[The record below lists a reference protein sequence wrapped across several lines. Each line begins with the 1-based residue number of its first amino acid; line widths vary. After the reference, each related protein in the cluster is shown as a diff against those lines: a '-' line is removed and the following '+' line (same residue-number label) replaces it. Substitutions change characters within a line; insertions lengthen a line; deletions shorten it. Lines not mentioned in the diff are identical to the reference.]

1 MKNIIDIL
9 RDHGVDV
16 PADKVDALSR
26 SVAENYKTVA
36 EYNKKVEKL
45 ESERD
50 AHKTRADGAEETL
63 KSFDGIDPAKIKGE
77 IAEYQRRAENAEKDY
92 SDKLEQRDFR
102 DALDKE
108 LANIKFTSAAAAKAV
123 RAEIEGAGLKLKD
136 GKILG
141 LSDLIGQLRT
151 SDADAFAPDENTP
164 PPARFTQPSS
174 GGASGNGAPITK
186 KQIMDIKDTAER
198 YARIRENL
206 HLFQKER

>member
-9 RDHGVDV
+9 RENGVDV

-36 EYNKKVEKL
+36 EYTKKVEKL

-50 AHKTRADGAEETL
+50 AHKARADGAEETL
-63 KSFDGIDPAKIKGE
+63 KGFDGIDPAKIKDE
-77 IAEYQRRAENAEKDY
+77 LAEYQRRAESAEKDY
-92 SDKLEQRDFR
+92 AAKLEQRDFR

-108 LANIKFTSAAAAKAV
+108 LAGIKFTSTAAAKAV
-123 RAEIEGAGLKLKD
+123 RGEIEGAGLKLKD

-151 SDADAFAPDENTP
+151 SDADAFAPDDNTP
-164 PPARFTQPSS
+164 PPARFTTGANS
-174 GGASGNGAPITK
+174 GTPQKGTLTK
-186 KQIMDIKDTAER
+186 ADILAIKDDAER
-198 YARIRENL
+198 YQEIDKHR
-206 HLFQKER
+206 HLFTKKGS

>member
-9 RDHGVDV
+9 RENGVDV

-36 EYNKKVEKL
+36 EYTKKVEKL

-50 AHKTRADGAEETL
+50 AQKARADGAEETL
-63 KSFDGIDPAKIKGE
+63 KGFDGIDPAKIKDE
-77 IAEYQRRAENAEKDY
+77 LAEYQRRAESAERDY
-92 SDKLEQRDFR
+92 TAKLEQRDFR

-108 LANIKFTSAAAAKAV
+108 LAGIKFTSAAAAKAV
-123 RAEIEGAGLKLKD
+123 RSEIEGAGLKLKD

-141 LSDLIGQLRT
+141 LNDLINQLRT
-151 SDADAFAPDENTP
+151 SDADAFGPDDNTP

-174 GGASGNGAPITK
+174 GVTSNGNPITK

-198 YARIRENL
+198 YARIRENP
-206 HLFQKER
+206 HLFQKES